1 MRLLLKVPKL
11 KGLTFEYAIIQRYQR
26 RKCSVEEALV
36 KMYLAGVSMR
46 RVESISKVFPYAK
59 YQHCTIHIYHNVFY
73 IVPRKAVKLGCLKKF
88 AQNY

>member
-36 KMYLAGVSMR
+36 EMYLAGVSMR
-46 RVESISKVFPYAK
+46 RVESISKGFPYAK
-59 YQHCTIHIYHNVFY
+59 YQHCTIHMYHNVFY